1 MFIVPEILKNFRIF
15 FKGVSFLKNLK
26 IVDVTLREST
36 LNPEYSLSFKEK
48 LEIAKQLDKLNTDVI
63 EVGEIKD
70 EKTDTLLIHTI
81 GGILKS
87 SVLSVDCSLSEK
99 GIDTAWKAVS
109 ASKKSRLNI
118 SIPVS
123 SIKME
128 YSCHKK
134 PEQVLDMIRALTAH
148 ARSLTADV
156 EFTAEDATRAERGFL
171 AEALRAAVEG
181 GARIVNLSDS
191 AGTCFPEEMALIITE
206 MKEKVPS
213 LSGVRLSVECS
224 NELGMAAASVF
235 ACVKKSVTQ
244 IKTAIGPS
252 LLPSMDVISDILR
265 VRGDCLGVTCR
276 LKTYELKNTL
286 QKLHMITS
294 TKRSATTV
302 FDYAMAKADDERAP
316 LNMSADISLVA
327 KYIKNMGY
335 DLSEDD
341 LAKVFESFS
350 KNVEKKEI
358 GEKEL
363 DSIIAST
370 ALQVPPTYKLIS
382 YVINSGNVI
391 TPTSHVVLNK
401 RGKQVQGFSLGDGPI
416 DAAFLA
422 IEQITGHHFELDD
435 FQIQSVTEG
444 REAMGN
450 ALVKLRS
457 RGRLYSGKG
466 TSTDIIGASIHA
478 YISALNKIVYEEK

>member
-1 MFIVPEILKNFRIF
+1 M
-15 FKGVSFLKNLK
+15 SFLKNLK

-36 LNPEYSLSFKEK
+36 VNPEYSLSFKEK

-81 GGILKS
+81 ARILKN
-87 SVLSVDCSLSEK
+87 SVLSVECGLTEK
-99 GIDTAWKAVS
+99 EIGTAWKAVS
-109 ASKKSRLNI
+109 ASKKPRLHL
-118 SIPVS
+118 SVPVS
-123 SIKME
+123 SVKME
-128 YSCHKK
+128 YYCHKK
-134 PEQVLDMIRALTAH
+134 PEQVLEMIRILTAH

-156 EFTAEDATRAERGFL
+156 EFTADDATRADRGFL
-171 AEALRAAVEG
+171 AEVLNAAVEG
-181 GARIVNLSDS
+181 GARIINLSDS
-191 AGTCFPEEMALIITE
+191 AGTCFPEEMACIIAD

-213 LSGVRLSVECS
+213 LSGVRLSAECS

-235 ACVKKSVTQ
+235 ACVRESVTQ

-265 VRGDCLGVTCR
+265 VRGDSLGVTCR

-286 QKLHMITS
+286 QKLNMITN

-302 FDYAMAKADDERAP
+302 FDYGTQKVNYESTP
-316 LNMSADISLVA
+316 LNVSADITLVG
-327 KYIKNMGY
+327 KHIKNMGY
-335 DLSEDD
+335 DLSKND

-350 KNVEKKEI
+350 KNAEKKEI
-358 GEKEL
+358 SEKEL
-363 DSIIAST
+363 EAIIAST
-370 ALQVPPTYKLIS
+370 ALQVPPTYKLVS
-382 YVINSGNVI
+382 YVINSGNII
-391 TPTSHVVLNK
+391 TPTSHVVLDK
-401 RGKQVQGFSLGDGPI
+401 KGEQVQGFSLGDGPI

-444 REAMGN
+444 REAMGD